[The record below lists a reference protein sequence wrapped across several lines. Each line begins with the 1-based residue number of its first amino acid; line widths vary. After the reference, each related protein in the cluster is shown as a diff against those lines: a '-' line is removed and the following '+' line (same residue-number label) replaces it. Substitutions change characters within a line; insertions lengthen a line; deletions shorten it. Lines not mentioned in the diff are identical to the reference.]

1 MSFGHKLK
9 LGAIAL
15 SASLMVL
22 HLAHRDSIR
31 VSSPSPHPVEA
42 AVSPIY
48 FSPGTNPEDV
58 DLSLVE
64 HAHRSID
71 VAMYTFTDHR
81 IAEAMRRAPEPKRGV
96 LVRIYRDREQY
107 EQELRRDSTVSTLLA
122 GEPRIH
128 VKVKNGRELMHEK
141 AMLCD
146 DSVLRSGSGNW
157 SVSAARYQDNEVSVT
172 TDPSSV
178 AAFSRDFREMWE
190 RSDNRQVR

>member
-48 FSPGTNPEDV
+48 FAPDTNLEDV
-58 DLSLVE
+58 DLSLIE
-64 HAHRSID
+64 HSHRSID

-81 IAEAMRRAPEPKRGV
+81 IAEALRRAAKRGV
-96 LVRIYRDREQY
+96 LVRVYATGNSTSKSCGVIPPF
-107 EQELRRDSTVSTLLA
+107 LRCLPASLAST
-122 GEPRIH
+122 
-128 VKVKNGRELMHEK
+128 
-141 AMLCD
+141 
-146 DSVLRSGSGNW
+146 
-157 SVSAARYQDNEVSVT
+157 
-172 TDPSSV
+172 
-178 AAFSRDFREMWE
+178 
-190 RSDNRQVR
+190 

>member
-1 MSFGHKLK
+1 MSFGHRLK

-48 FSPGTNPEDV
+48 FSPGTNLEDV
-58 DLSLVE
+58 DLSLIE

-81 IAEAMRRAPEPKRGV
+81 IAEALRRAAKRGV
-96 LVRIYRDREQY
+96 LVRVYRDREQY
-107 EQELRRDSTVSTLLA
+107 EQELRRDSTVPTLLA

-178 AAFSRDFREMWE
+178 SAFSRDFREMWE
-190 RSDNRQVR
+190 RSDNMQVR

>member
-15 SASLMVL
+15 AASLIVL

-31 VSSPSPHPVEA
+31 GVSLSKHPVQA

-48 FSPGTNPEDV
+48 FSPGANLEDV
-58 DLSLVE
+58 DLSLIE

-81 IAEAMRRAPEPKRGV
+81 IAEALRQAAKRGV

-172 TDPSSV
+172 TDPSSIS
-178 AAFSRDFREMWE
+178 AFSRDFREMWE
-190 RSDNRQVR
+190 RSDNTQVR

>member
-1 MSFGHKLK
+1 MSFGYRLK

-15 SASLMVL
+15 SASLMAL
-22 HLAHRDSIR
+22 PLAHRDSIR
-31 VSSPSPHPVEA
+31 GVSLSKHPVEA

-48 FSPGTNPEDV
+48 FSPGTNLEDV
-58 DLSLVE
+58 DLSLIE

-81 IAEAMRRAPEPKRGV
+81 IAEALRRAAKRGV
-96 LVRIYRDREQY
+96 LVRVYRDREQY
-107 EQELRRDSTVSTLLA
+107 EQELRRDSAVPTLLA
-122 GEPRIH
+122 GQPRIH

-178 AAFSRDFREMWE
+178 SAFSRDFREMWE
-190 RSDNRQVR
+190 RFDNTQVR

>member
-1 MSFGHKLK
+1 MSFRHRFK

-15 SASLMVL
+15 SGALVVL

-31 VSSPSPHPVEA
+31 GVSPSSHPVQA

-48 FSPGTNPEDV
+48 FSPGTNLEDV
-58 DLSLVE
+58 DLSLIE

-71 VAMYTFTDHR
+71 VAMYTFADRR
-81 IAEAMRRAPEPKRGV
+81 IAEALRRAAERGV
-96 LVRIYRDREQY
+96 LVRVYRDREQY
-107 EQELRRDSTVSTLLA
+107 EQELQRNSTVPSLLA
-122 GEPRIH
+122 GEPRIT
-128 VKVKNGRELMHEK
+128 VKVKSGRELMHEK

-172 TDPSSV
+172 TDPSPVS
-178 AAFSRDFREMWE
+178 AFARDFQEMWE
-190 RSDNRQVR
+190 RSDNTQVR